1 MDENEVGNQVDG
13 TKRRIPTPEE
23 ILGGPAKRIPTP
35 DEILGPSVKKK
46 EPSDTGVKEST
57 PAFQSK
63 SISASDSVLGSSLSA
78 GTDLA
83 SGSVLG
89 SIKPQEE
96 VVTVK
101 EMVKP
106 FGGITPRILT
116 QKSKSFLDRD
126 VDISLNFSL
135 KNPALTKTKDK
146 YDLSAPPPSSQAPGL
161 NMPFQD
167 QVSVQKRQIMT
178 DPSLLKEYGR
188 TRLKQIEET
197 ANQFNSAA
205 DEASTEIMGS
215 RMANIDNETSIAL
228 KNKAVELDQ
237 YKKEFRESL
246 KTQAAL
252 SVTDKALK
260 LGQQLDPI
268 QIGREVLDVISDP
281 TLKDDEKVLAELKNP
296 SPVYATDPMGNNIEI
311 TPSYDLKAA
320 DKTRQNIQYNL
331 YKTGTDA
338 MKLYWSDVK
347 ENIFNQ
353 APERIQTFTGL
364 INEWINLPKKEQ
376 SNPVNPVNVQIN
388 SMKNEPVLQNYI
400 LANNEF
406 SKADEMSANAITQFP
421 QVERIDKIRKLNDA
435 FFSLNEVKDYTTLS
449 FSEPK
454 KIWKLVFGATPS
466 KEDVPEL
473 AKMTGLDEK
482 EVKDIIDDGGFFR
495 DIPYNV
501 RVNGLLQGVARGA
514 GETIDQTAMGIRRFF
529 NPSSAETETQNRI
542 QKDAMN
548 EKGLMAQKNKLQDD
562 AGKWNINPF
571 SIANIMGYGMGQTS
585 IQALPA
591 LVSGGLAAEGSLAQR
606 AIEAVSTVVPGA
618 AATYEDAYKTAA
630 SVTDDESIRK
640 SYAFLNSLA
649 NGAAELLYSPA
660 DIVKGISGGPSK
672 KAIFGAFMEDVSKKG
687 LDKTVSSKVAEIGK
701 KIWGTAKEPVNV
713 LVSENIEEAATN
725 LATNTLD
732 EKMLGI
738 KRTQAELADQAF
750 STFIQTTFQT
760 LPLAIGVGI
769 GGNNDM
775 SGVRKQSLFEV
786 GKQPDLFKSLAKDWL
801 DQDRINQSQ
810 YNEKISQI
818 NQLQNIVAKLPST
831 DVNGNR
837 FDYDRL
843 AELAAQQFRID
854 TNEKKIKSGAL
865 AGEIPLIEADTKEA
879 IKRQGEIL
887 NPPVS
892 QESSAGVE
900 EVKEEIVFPVRNNDF
915 AQKYFSKESVEG
927 QESEFDKWNRLKN
940 ENPKLASEMVQSKK
954 DEILSIQEKQTK
966 TEQTPSTPISK
977 EGKDI
982 GLGKEPMWKLTQEE
996 SFKANED
1003 TDVGE
1008 GVDSFD
1014 QMTEKFLKGYDKGEK
1029 GLSIEGDSVVY
1040 RNENGDAVGF
1050 IHFDKDGARE
1060 LGVAK
1065 SERGKGIASEMT
1077 DYLKKEKGID
1087 KLLPPFSKE
1096 GNIVSHRNEVKKAL
1110 ESGKYQKAI
1119 EDGSLTKEKVTEI
1132 IESAGLKVPKEISKE
1147 GSGSVGVVKD
1157 TVYHGGKIEGEFNPE
1172 RGDFGIHFG
1181 TKEQAENR
1189 LGVKNGGEVKPY
1201 TINLKNPIDLGFD
1214 MGWWN
1219 DLDKWKE
1226 LGYIP
1231 EDYYGDIIP
1240 KLKSEGYDGVRY
1252 PNSVEGEGD
1261 SYIVFDKN
1269 AIKEIKNETTPTE
1282 EESNKLNLVSNEKQ
1296 AGEISEPSKG
1306 ESITTEKTDQNI
1318 GQSEES
1324 KNSET
1329 NKIKQNAE
1337 RIIKGEAYID
1347 RLSLEEERGRI
1358 EGGKRNV
1365 EASLIA
1371 GESQGTGTE
1380 VEQSERQQQDLEKY
1394 AKEEGI
1400 WYPDYKTKF
1409 GEEID
1414 RGSEAHVYYDGS
1426 GDVVKAIDLYYAGS
1440 PKEML
1445 DRISLANY
1453 VFPDSK
1459 MELIGFARNEDG
1471 KFITLVKQKYVESER
1486 KPTREEIKDELSK
1499 LGFDHVNRDNY
1510 QNDDYFLEDITPDNV
1525 IVDKDG
1531 NFHFIDARVSLNTKE
1546 FGGGERVIGR
1556 GILTK
1561 KEGGENVSPDKKRVA
1576 SKIREGEE
1584 PIQAESIEG
1593 SRTEE
1598 IIPGGNVQTYEEEEI
1613 DQDYTDRENA
1623 VKAYASESG
1632 TELNDDEIDLA
1643 AGLIGE
1649 EDSVKDAVDFVIQD
1663 RINNSIQ
1670 PLYNYISEIASNK
1683 IRKAEKKK
1691 MIDTYFD
1698 DIVTQLENNKKITKE
1713 CK

>member
-1 MDENEVGNQVDG
+1 MAENEVDDQVDG
-13 TKRRIPTPEE
+13 SKRRIPTPEE

-46 EPSDTGVKEST
+46 ESSVIGVTESI
-57 PAFQSK
+57 PASRSK
-63 SISASDSVLGSSLSA
+63 STSDSVLGSSLSA

-101 EMVKP
+101 ETVKP

-146 YDLSAPPPSSQAPGL
+146 YDLSAPSPSSQATGL

-228 KNKAVELDQ
+228 KNKAAELDQ

-311 TPSYDLKAA
+311 TPSYDLRAA

-331 YKTGTDA
+331 YKTGADA
-338 MKLYWSDVK
+338 MRLYWGDVK

-353 APERIQTFTGL
+353 APERIQRFTGL
-364 INEWINLPKKEQ
+364 INDWINLPKKEQ

-454 KIWKLVFGATPS
+454 KIWKLVFGATPT

-473 AKMTGLDEK
+473 SKMTGIDER
-482 EVKDIIDDGGFFR
+482 EVKDIIDEGGFFS

-501 RVNGLLQGVARGA
+501 RLNGLLQGVSRGA

-548 EKGLMAQKNKLQDD
+548 EKGIMAQKNKLQDD

-672 KAIFGAFMEDVSKKG
+672 KLLFSTFMEDVTKKG
-687 LDKTVSSKVAEIGK
+687 LDKTVASGVADIGK
-701 KIWGTAKEPVNV
+701 KIWGVVKEPANV
-713 LVSENIEEAATN
+713 LLAENIEEQATN

-738 KRTQAELADQAF
+738 KRNQAQLADQAF

-760 LPLAIGVGI
+760 LPLALGVGI
-769 GGNNDM
+769 GGNQDM
-775 SGVRKQSLFEV
+775 SGVRKQALFEV
-786 GKQPDLFKSLAKDWL
+786 GKQPDLFKTLAQEWL
-801 DQDRINQSQ
+801 DNGRINQSQ
-810 YNEKISQI
+810 FNQKVSQI
-818 NQLQNIVAKLPST
+818 NQLQNIVSLLPSK
-831 DVNGNR
+831 DSKGKNLSYE
-837 FDYDRL
+837 DL
-843 AELAAQQFRID
+843 SELAAQQFRID
-854 TNEKKIKSGAL
+854 TNEKKIKEGAL
-865 AGEIPLIEADTKEA
+865 AGELPLIEADTKEA
-879 IKRQGEIL
+879 IQKQTDIL
-887 NPPVS
+887 NK
-892 QESSAGVE
+892 E
-900 EVKEEIVFPVRNNDF
+900 EVEAPAVSEEANKAEIIFPVRNNDF
-915 AQKYFSKESVEG
+915 AEKYFSKEAPEG
-927 QESEFDKWNRLKN
+927 QESEFDMWNRLKN
-940 ENPKLASEMVQSKK
+940 EDPKAASEMVQNKK
-954 DEILSIQEKQTK
+954 DELTNVSEETV
-966 TEQTPSTPISK
+966 STPVSK
-977 EGKDI
+977 EEDKVDSLKDVESTTTA
-982 GLGKEPMWKLTQEE
+982 LGKLDKEAIKSLGTGGDLEGFRE
-996 SFKANED
+996 TLDVED
-1003 TDVGE
+1003 KKQWDRLMDLE
-1008 GVDSFD
+1008 
-1014 QMTEKFLKGYDKGEK
+1014 
-1029 GLSIEGDSVVY
+1029 
-1040 RNENGDAVGF
+1040 
-1050 IHFDKDGARE
+1050 FDKTAN
-1060 LGVAK
+1060 K
-1065 SERGKGIASEMT
+1065 Q
-1077 DYLKKEKGID
+1077 
-1087 KLLPPFSKE
+1087 
-1096 GNIVSHRNEVKKAL
+1096 EVKKLRDKFEPL
-1110 ESGKYQKAI
+1110 EQSYFSDKYPTPKSVAEEYHKAKS
-1119 EDGSLTKEKVTEI
+1119 DGSNPEFVELIEQLIGTNETNQTEV
-1132 IESAGLKVPKEISKE
+1132 STPKEISKE
-1147 GSGSVGVVKD
+1147 EGKVEGVVKD

-1201 TINLKNPIDLGFD
+1201 IINLKNPIDLGFD

-1231 EDYYGDIIP
+1231 EDYYGDIIT

-1269 AIKEIKNETTPTE
+1269 AIKEVKNETTPTE
-1282 EESNKLNLVSNEKQ
+1282 AKPDKLNLVGDEKQ
-1296 AGEISEPSKG
+1296 TSEISESSKG
-1306 ESITTEKTDQNI
+1306 EGVTTEKPDKNI
-1318 GQSEES
+1318 GAAEEDQKS
-1324 KNSET
+1324 KI
-1329 NKIKQNAE
+1329 NKIKEDAKS
-1337 RIIKGEAYID
+1337 IIEGEKNFD
-1347 RLSLEEERGRI
+1347 RLSLAEEQGRI
-1358 EGGKRNV
+1358 AGGERNV
-1365 EASLIA
+1365 EASIIA
-1371 GESQGTGTE
+1371 GEEEGTGSNA
-1380 VEQSERQQQDLEKY
+1380 EQSKRQEQSIEEY
-1394 AKEEGI
+1394 AKSEGI
-1400 WYPDYKTKF
+1400 WYPDYETKF
-1409 GEEID
+1409 GEQID
-1414 RGSEAHVYYDGS
+1414 RGMEAKIYALD
-1426 GDVVKAIDLYYAGS
+1426 DDNVVKAIDLYYAGS

-1445 DRISLANY
+1445 DRISLANH

-1459 MELIGFARNEDG
+1459 MEVIGFARNEDG
-1471 KFITLVKQKYVESER
+1471 KFITLVKQKYVEAER
-1486 KPTREEIKDELSK
+1486 KPSREEIREELDK
-1499 LGFDHVNRDNY
+1499 RGFFYDKRDDY
-1510 QNDDYFLEDITPDNV
+1510 FNDDYILEDITPDNV
-1525 IVDKDG
+1525 IIDKNG

-1546 FGGGERVIGR
+1546 FGGGERVIGK
-1556 GILTK
+1556 GLITK
-1561 KEGGENVSPDKKRVA
+1561 KEGGENVNSDEAGVA
-1576 SKIREGEE
+1576 GKIRERQE
-1584 PIQAESIEG
+1584 PVKAESIEG

-1598 IIPGGNVQTYEEEEI
+1598 AGAGGNVSTYEEEEI

-1623 VKAYASESG
+1623 VRTYASESG

-1649 EDSVKDAVDFVIQD
+1649 EDSIKDAVDFVIQD

-1683 IRKAEKKK
+1683 IRTAEKKK

-1698 DIVTQLENNKKITKE
+1698 EIVNQLEQNKKIKKE